1 MKKLRLVPIVLV
13 VLCASIPGMG
23 AESTPAREP
32 RWMQSP
38 VGAMVSRARETTGQ
52 VSIEVLKQAIDNGED
67 VIVLDVREP
76 NEYAAAHIPGSINI
90 PRGLLEFSIWSLI
103 PDKNEKILV
112 YCKTG
117 ARAALAAKTLSELG
131 YVHAK
136 AVATGGK
143 AWVLA
148 GYPVQTSISDE
159 EFVLLPVQ

>member
-1 MKKLRLVPIVLV
+1 MQQLWFVPIALI
-13 VLCASIPGMG
+13 VLCTSIPVMG
-23 AESTPAREP
+23 AEATLSREP
-32 RWMQSP
+32 KWMQSP
-38 VGAMVSRARETTGQ
+38 AGAMVSRARETTGQ

-76 NEYAAAHIPGSINI
+76 NEYAAAHIPGSTNI

-103 PDKNEKILV
+103 PDRNEKILV

-117 ARAALAAKTLSELG
+117 ARAALAAKTLNELG
-131 YVHAK
+131 YAHAR